1 MSCKCEEEFNPWPSF
16 VDIFSSV
23 ILVLLLFLLV
33 LLSNLAYQA
42 QYKFKVSYTGTLASD
57 DLIMKNNKTMKQGVP
72 DAKEKYDPAP
82 PSKAAT
88 ATVSLEAQNQQSSQS
103 NSNFD
108 AKAGQIESPG
118 IEILDKKDTN
128 KKAQT
133 TVLSDDYMVVSY
145 QSDEVIVDDAIT
157 KELKAFLT
165 KYGKDAKIIIYS
177 KDIKNTLSATVS
189 KQISLARTITLRNL
203 IQKFGY
209 DKKNLNIDLAGEVEV
224 KEKVEDTN
232 GYIIVKIKK

>member
-57 DLIMKNNKTMKQGVP
+57 ELIMKNNKTMKQGVL

-82 PSKAAT
+82 PSKTSMSTVTSAAD
-88 ATVSLEAQNQQSSQS
+88 SQSSSQS
-103 NSNFD
+103 NSNSD

-118 IEILDKKDTN
+118 IEILDKNDTN
-128 KKAQT
+128 KKSQT
-133 TVLSDDYMVVSY
+133 TVLSDDYMVISY
-145 QSDEVIVDDAIT
+145 KADEVIVDDGIT
-157 KELKAFLT
+157 KELKAFLA
-165 KYGKDAKIIIYS
+165 KYSKDSKITIYS
-177 KDIKNTLSATVS
+177 KEIKNQLSATIS

-209 DKKNLNIDLAGEVEV
+209 DKKNLNIDLVNEVEI
-224 KEKVEDTN
+224 KEKVEDTS